1 MKTMFLGDAMSK
13 LDGLDV
19 FVKVAELG
27 SFSAAAEQLQVSKA
41 HVSRQVSRLEAR
53 LGVQLF
59 ERSTRRVAL
68 T

>member
-27 SFSAAAEQLQVSKA
+27 NFSAAAEQLQVSKA